1 MVRMSHILT
10 AATAAALLIGA
21 STAANAQSQSSLTSE
36 QAMAAMRAFQEM
48 KSVQGTDPSL
58 TVIDK
63 DGNIVLM
70 LRGDLASPHNL
81 GLSRRKAITANLFKM
96 KSIEWRDRTKTPGTP
111 EALERNTPDAI
122 PLGGGVPIMVG
133 GEIVGAVGVSGA
145 RGGQI
150 GDTEAA
156 QAAADAA
163 AAAAEGR
170 PVAQNN

>member
-1 MVRMSHILT
+1 MFRMSHILT

-21 STAANAQSQSSLTSE
+21 SSAASAQTSSLTSE
-36 QAMAAMRAFQEM
+36 QAMAALRAFQEM
-48 KSVQGTDPSL
+48 KAVQGTDPSL
-58 TVIDK
+58 TVIDR

-81 GLSRRKAITANLFKM
+81 GLSRRKAVTANIFKM
-96 KSIEWRDRTKTPGTP
+96 KSIDWRDRTKTPGTP

-163 AAAAEGR
+163 AAAAAGR
-170 PVAQNN
+170 PVAQN